1 MPGACCVCMFSV
13 SVSLNKLSMVVNII
27 LAQVELLGLE
37 ELVEPTILVLLNEE
51 KVKTV
56 SPLVFTSMSKD
67 RLVPP
72 DLENNHI
79 LYQ

>member
-37 ELVEPTILVLLNEE
+37 ELVEPPVLILLNGGEGVASCVHFC
-51 KVKTV
+51 VKGSV
-56 SPLVFTSMSKD
+56 GSARPA
-67 RLVPP
+67 
-72 DLENNHI
+72 
-79 LYQ
+79 